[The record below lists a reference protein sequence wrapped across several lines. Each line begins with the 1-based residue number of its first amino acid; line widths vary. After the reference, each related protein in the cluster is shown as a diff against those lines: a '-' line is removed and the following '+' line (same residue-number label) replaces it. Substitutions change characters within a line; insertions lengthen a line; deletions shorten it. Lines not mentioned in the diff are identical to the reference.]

1 MSVATDSF
9 ADFIAKLEGFDQLQN
24 EVLLDLLKNVHP
36 TRYRVGQRILG
47 KEKVADHII
56 IIYEGRVRLLAYD
69 PRNQAP
75 TTLKFLEAGDVLGE
89 IGILRQVGC
98 EIAIASSE
106 VTCLTL
112 DAGKY
117 LHLLS
122 KYPAFAEVRKNRC
135 HLLEIFDILGV
146 QKEIQAN
153 AGVNLKEL
161 AQNALEGAKVDYLPL
176 GKTLVSQLDSKR
188 VWFVSG
194 GGKVKNI
201 SPSSPIELLD
211 SEEKLEVAGKIPAR
225 LIGLRESDLL
235 LLDNNYQQHQIQDH
249 QLEKLDEIE
258 IPYASGEEAV
268 VIHTTVDSKQKRK
281 YPFFQ
286 GKGQLNSAIACF
298 QMVSKH
304 LQMPFRREIVNR
316 VLNDHNKRQGSI
328 SFQLC
333 AYLAELLG
341 LKTQLIDVSLTLNS
355 ITRIPTP
362 ALIRYEDSFVV
373 LYEANEKVIVLGIP
387 SEGIQRFKPKQIL
400 AQLEAQLEVEETNSQ
415 PRIRVLLLNPTKT
428 TPKQRF
434 GLEWFTPYLLRYRR
448 VLIEVFLASF
458 FVQLAALAN
467 PLIIQIIIDQVIVQN
482 SVKTLHIFGTLLLVV
497 GFFEVVLTTLRTY
510 LFVDTTNRIDMGL
523 GSEIIDH
530 LLRLPLSY
538 YQRRPVGELSTR
550 VNELENIR
558 KFLTG
563 TALTVGLDALFSV
576 IYIIVMLFYSWQLTL
591 VGLATIPIFI
601 ILTVISSP
609 IVRKQLREKAE
620 RNAET
625 QSYLVEV
632 ISGIQTVKAQNIEL
646 RSRFSWQERYANY
659 VSTGFKTVITST
671 LANSTS
677 NFLNKL
683 SSLLVLWM
691 GAYLVVQGD
700 LTLGELIAFRII
712 SSYVTSPILRLAQLW
727 QSFQETALSLERLS
741 DIVDTPQEAEEDRN
755 NIPLPAISGTVR
767 YENVYFRFKSDGPLQ
782 LCNVSLDFKSG
793 EFIGIVGQSGAG
805 KSTLTKLLIRLYEQ
819 ESGRILIDGYDISKV
834 ELYSLRRQVGFVPQD
849 TLLFEGTIQENIAL
863 TNPDATTEEILEAAK
878 IAVAH
883 DFIMD
888 LPNGYNTKVGERGGA
903 LSGGQRQRIAIA
915 RSVLQRP
922 KLLVLDEATSALD
935 YITERQVCLNLANA
949 FKDSTVFFITHRLN
963 TVKHADKIVVMD
975 AGRVI
980 EQGTHHE
987 LMAMEAHY
995 SYLYNQ
1001 QEMNL

>member
-1 MSVATDSF
+1 MSVATDYF
-9 ADFIAKLEGFDQLQN
+9 AEFITKLAGFDQLPS
-24 EVLLDLLKNVHP
+24 EVLVKLLENIHP

-47 KEKVADHII
+47 KEKIPDRIT
-56 IIYEGRVRLLAYD
+56 IIYEGKVRLLAYD
-69 PRNQAP
+69 ARTQVPSS
-75 TTLKFLEAGDVLGE
+75 LKFLESGDILGE
-89 IGILRQVGC
+89 IGILREIGC
-98 EIAIASSE
+98 ETAIASSE
-106 VTCLTL
+106 VTCLRL
-112 DAGKY
+112 DAGEY
-117 LHLLS
+117 LRLLE
-122 KYPAFAEVRKNRC
+122 KYPDFAEVRKNHC
-135 HLLEIFDILGV
+135 HLVEIFDILGV
-146 QKEIQAN
+146 QKELQAN
-153 AGVNLKEL
+153 AHINLKEL
-161 AQNALEGAKVDYLPL
+161 AQNVLAGAKVHYLPP
-176 GKTLVSQLDSKR
+176 GKILFNQLDQEKI
-188 VWFVSG
+188 WFVSG
-194 GGKVKNI
+194 AGAKNLAHGSSLELLRATNKIEVQGGK
-201 SPSSPIELLD
+201 SL
-211 SEEKLEVAGKIPAR
+211 R
-225 LIGLRESDLL
+225 LIGLDAADLFIL
-235 LLDNNYQQHQIQDH
+235 NRNHQSEQIKDNS
-249 QLEKLDEIE
+249 LEKLDRLN
-258 IPYASGEEAV
+258 IPYASDEIPEKKSS
-268 VIHTTVDSKQKRK
+268 IRDNQQKIK
-281 YPFFQ
+281 YPFFP
-286 GKGQLNSAIACF
+286 GKGQINSAIACF

-304 LQMPFRREIVNR
+304 LHMPFRREIVNR
-316 VLNDHNKRQGSI
+316 ILSENEKRQGTV

-341 LKTQLIDVSLTLNS
+341 LKAQLVDIPLNSNS

-362 ALIRYEDSFVV
+362 ALIRYEDSFAVV
-373 LYEANEKVIVLGIP
+373 YEASEKVIVLGIP
-387 SEGIQRFKPKQIL
+387 SGGIQRFQPKELL
-400 AQLEAQLEVEETNSQ
+400 AQLEAEDSNSQ
-415 PRIRVLLLNPTKT
+415 PRFRVLLITATKT
-428 TPKQRF
+428 TPQQRF
-434 GLEWFTPYLLRYRR
+434 GLEWFIPYLSRYRR

-482 SVKTLHIFGTLLLVV
+482 SVNTLHIFGGLLLVV

-550 VNELENIR
+550 VNELEHIR
-558 KFLTG
+558 QFMTG
-563 TALTVGLDALFSV
+563 TALTVGLDAIFSV

-591 VGLATIPIFI
+591 VGLATIPVFI
-601 ILTVISSP
+601 ILTVVFSP
-609 IVRKQLREKAE
+609 IVRKQLRAKAE

-625 QSYLVEV
+625 QSYLVEI

-671 LANSTS
+671 LASSTS

-691 GAYLVVQGD
+691 GSYLVVQGQ

-741 DIVDTPQEAEEDRN
+741 DIVDTPQEAEQDRN
-755 NIPLPAISGTVR
+755 NIPLPAISGAVK

-782 LCNVSLDFKSG
+782 LCNVSLTFNSG

-863 TNPDATTEEILEAAK
+863 TNPDATTEEIIEAAK
-878 IAVAH
+878 IAAAH

-935 YITERQVCLNLANA
+935 YVTERQVCLNLAQA

-963 TVKHADKIVVMD
+963 TVKHADTIVVMD
-975 AGRVI
+975 AGRVV
-980 EQGTHHE
+980 EQGTHDK
-987 LMAMEAHY
+987 LMAMEGHY
-995 SYLYNQ
+995 FYLYNQ
-1001 QEMNL
+1001 QEMSS